1 MENKKPY
8 LVGIASD
15 HGISGYLQSIVNTAM
30 TAESI
35 LVSYNPQI
43 DLNFC
48 GWIDQIRRIDEGYP
62 GNLLRFK
69 DFPMD
74 LDPDRMVVFTDVG
87 DVIFQDTIPKLE
99 KQIYVCPE
107 YDIWGKNNWWK
118 QHLDSFNFHN
128 LDGETIYNMGTW
140 AMPVSKAYE
149 MIKFLETN
157 SHLFGHW
164 QACDQI
170 LFNLWL
176 QNQEFTTHQTLMTC
190 LYDGLGSGN
199 VVKEDKGI
207 LGTTYLNKEGYRFS
221 IVHKNGGTKNL

>member
-1 MENKKPY
+1 MENKPY

-15 HGISGYLQSIVNTAM
+15 HGIDKYLQSAVNT
-30 TAESI
+30 TRSVESI

-43 DLNFC
+43 DFNKC
-48 GWIDQIRRIDEGYP
+48 GWIDQIRRINESYP

-74 LDPDRMVVFTDVG
+74 LDPERMVVFTDVG
-87 DVIFQDTIPKLE
+87 DVIFQTPIPKLE

-107 YDIWGKNNWWK
+107 YDIWGKDNWWK
-118 QHLDSFNFHN
+118 QHLNAFNFHN
-128 LDGETIYNMGTW
+128 LDGESIYNMGTW

-149 MIKFLETN
+149 MIKFLEKN
-157 SHLFGHW
+157 AHLFGHW

-176 QNQEFTTHQTLMTC
+176 QNQEFTTHPRLMTC

-199 VVKEDKGI
+199 VIKEYKGV
-207 LGTTYLNKEGYRFS
+207 LGSSYLNLDGYLYS
-221 IVHKNGGTKNL
+221 IVHKNGNSKNL